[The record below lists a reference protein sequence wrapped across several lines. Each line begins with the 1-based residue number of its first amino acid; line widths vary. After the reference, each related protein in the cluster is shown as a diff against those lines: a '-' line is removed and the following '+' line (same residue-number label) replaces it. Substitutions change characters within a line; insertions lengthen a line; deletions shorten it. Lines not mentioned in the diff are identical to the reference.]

1 MQLLTSRQV
10 SSRCHCKLSTHLS
23 NRNRGRKN
31 TCPRCPRFTCCLPTN
46 FLSFAYFSVLL
57 RFTRLEAILTFRGS
71 QPQHNATAK
80 SGCSRNH
87 GMILRHV
94 CAGAA
99 GAVAS
104 TAGRRGLWQSVLVQ
118 WVMRQSLPGRKVGIS
133 SRLQY
138 SSITIVFFEVSR
150 VCFKTLVIFLGCG
163 KSDAHPSV

>member
-31 TCPRCPRFTCCLPTN
+31 TCPRCPRFTCCLPTI

-71 QPQHNATAK
+71 QPQHNATEK

-94 CAGAA
+94 CAGPD
-99 GAVAS
+99 
-104 TAGRRGLWQSVLVQ
+104 RRGWFFFTRRS
-118 WVMRQSLPGRKVGIS
+118 WCCRQHGGAEGPVAKCLGDTPVGHAAK
-133 SRLQY
+133 LA
-138 SSITIVFFEVSR
+138 
-150 VCFKTLVIFLGCG
+150 G
-163 KSDAHPSV
+163 